1 MKRLRELQ
9 VSNNELVDAEERI
22 RTQVETVERSEKLA
36 DHWRRECWAHEENA
50 TKSRWEVNKCRA
62 ELLDTN
68 KKMKKL
74 LREANQKE
82 AETARV
88 CTHQRKELAQQR
100 SELKR
105 LTAKEKK
112 PTSEVIESSPIKAV
126 IDVAPTCPETKT
138 LVDVVKTD
146 TSPIP
151 AVAPKPSEQREPANE
166 VIDVAPTI
174 LDMAPTRPEM
184 KTLVAAVTT
193 IDIPPISAVATEPS
207 EGERTANEVYRFGSI
222 TAIVD
227 AARTA
232 PQTLTSTGAT
242 TTIDMPP
249 TISEVMKSPKEDKA
263 AEHASQMG
271 PVTASIDTSPTPTLP
286 HSENEALVGAVTT
299 TSVFPP
305 TSVAT
310 EPTEGSTGSAPN
322 PPTTLNRKIKK
333 PVSRLN
339 RPGAAAVAAATPVLA
354 PVSRTPHEEVDLLI
368 QMVGMAR
375 AAQTKGQTKAALYDI
390 IEQLSCLASI
400 CDRDEPE
407 FIEYAL
413 GTLTSISSDEAPGN
427 ILPPFLREMAGSL
440 SEQVRATLEQRVLEN
455 LEADEEID
463 EGDVDM
469 GDGAGHGEEDAVTD
483 EGGEDGEVVMTW
495 PDEIEGLSQL
505 DLELLGED
513 L

>member
-22 RTQVETVERSEKLA
+22 RTQVETVDRSEKLA
-36 DHWRRECWAHEENA
+36 DDWRRKCWAHEENA
-50 TKSRWEVNKCRA
+50 RKSGWEVNKCRA

-82 AETARV
+82 GETARV
-88 CTHQRKELAQQR
+88 CTHQRKELAHQR

-105 LTAKEKK
+105 LTAKEKE
-112 PTSEVIESSPIKAV
+112 PASEVLEMSPIKAV
-126 IDVAPTCPETKT
+126 IDVAPTLPEAKT
-138 LVDVVKTD
+138 LMDAVTFDF
-146 TSPIP
+146 SPIS
-151 AVAPKPSEQREPANE
+151 AVATEPSEERTANE
-166 VIDVAPTI
+166 VIEVSPTVV
-174 LDMAPTRPEM
+174 DMAPARPEM

-193 IDIPPISAVATEPS
+193 IDISPISAVATEPS
-207 EGERTANEVYRFGSI
+207 EGERTANEVYQFGSI
-222 TAIVD
+222 TAIMD

-286 HSENEALVGAVTT
+286 LSENEALVGAVTT